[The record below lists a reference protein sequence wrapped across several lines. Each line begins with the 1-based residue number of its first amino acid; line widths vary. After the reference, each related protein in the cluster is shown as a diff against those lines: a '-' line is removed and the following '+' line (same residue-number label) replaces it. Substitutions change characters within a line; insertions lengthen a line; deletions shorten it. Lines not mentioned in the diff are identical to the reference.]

1 MLSTIGTKL
10 VVAVTGVLLVL
21 FVIGHML
28 GNLQIYLGPE
38 AVNSYAAFLKSK
50 PGPLW
55 GIRLGL
61 LAVFLLHIGGIIRL
75 TLANKRARSTAYAM
89 KKPVQSTLASRTMV
103 YSGAALLCLRRLPP
117 AALHDRGDPSGVF
130 PSDGQRRAAR
140 CLFDDHP
147 RFSATTR
154 FDLLHLC
161 DGVAGD
167 APGPWC
173 GEHLSEHRLEAAS
186 TCSHDRGVWPH
197 RRRRDRARQHLY
209 PLGGVARVDLTDAGQ
224 VLDMRLDAD
233 DPPRAD

>member
-103 YSGAALLCLRRLPP
+103 YSGAALLAFVVYHLLHFTIGVTHPEYSHLTDSAGRHDVYSMIILGFQQPLVSISYIFAMGLLGMHLGHGVASIFQSTGWRRPQLVPMIEVFGRIVAVVIVLGNISIP
-117 AALHDRGDPSGVF
+117 LAALLGWISPTQG
-130 PSDGQRRAAR
+130 
-140 CLFDDHP
+140 
-147 RFSATTR
+147 RF
-154 FDLLHLC
+154 
-161 DGVAGD
+161 
-167 APGPWC
+167 
-173 GEHLSEHRLEAAS
+173 
-186 TCSHDRGVWPH
+186 
-197 RRRRDRARQHLY
+197 
-209 PLGGVARVDLTDAGQ
+209 
-224 VLDMRLDAD
+224 
-233 DPPRAD
+233 